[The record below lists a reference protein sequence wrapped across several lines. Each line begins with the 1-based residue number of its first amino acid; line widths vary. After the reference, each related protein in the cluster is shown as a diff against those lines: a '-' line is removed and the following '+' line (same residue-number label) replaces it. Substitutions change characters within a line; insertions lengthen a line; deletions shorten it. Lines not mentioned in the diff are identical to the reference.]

1 MNHVADQK
9 FMTYLAELL
18 IFDQELVSGAHR
30 GIESLRTPETSL
42 FGVEEPPRDGVIRR
56 GGRISISRP
65 E

>member
-42 FGVEEPPRDGVIRR
+42 FDVEGKRPPRGGVIR
-56 GGRISISRP
+56 ISMSRP